1 VASKLGRLPL
11 LTLCALMLAVGFVT
25 VVPSSAGAAV
35 VPLPVEAAFSAP
47 GPFAT
52 TTGTVMKGSKVEYD
66 LFYPSDYASVG
77 FKSPIITWGNGSG
90 DVPDMY
96 STLLLQFA
104 SYGFTVIATTRKNTG
119 SGREIDAAAHYL
131 VKMNATQGSLFYGHL
146 NVHRVAAVGHSQGAL
161 GAARVAVMDPK
172 LITTL
177 ITFSIPAASLDTTN
191 PDCPVVT
198 DCEVNMASVHQP
210 AFLISTYGPEDRFI
224 SSPRVDRAYFSQ
236 VKGRAALGTIKTSDG
251 VKVDHA
257 SIQNATDGGNPGE
270 EIAYATAWLEFTLR
284 GNRQAAR
291 AFTGPHPELTSN
303 PDWPGSKVKS

>member
-1 VASKLGRLPL
+1 MVFARRTRSGTRRVASKLGRLPL

-66 LFYPSDYASVG
+66 LFYPSGYASVG

-177 ITFSIPAASLDTTN
+177 ITFSIPAASLDSTN

-270 EIAYATAWLEFTLR
+270 EIAYATAWLEFT
-284 GNRQAAR
+284 
-291 AFTGPHPELTSN
+291 
-303 PDWPGSKVKS
+303 

>member
-11 LTLCALMLAVGFVT
+11 PTLCALMLAVGFVT

-236 VKGRAALGTIKTSDG
+236 VKGRAALGTIKTPDG

>member
-1 VASKLGRLPL
+1 
-11 LTLCALMLAVGFVT
+11 
-25 VVPSSAGAAV
+25 
-35 VPLPVEAAFSAP
+35 
-47 GPFAT
+47 
-52 TTGTVMKGSKVEYD
+52 MKGSKVEYD

-77 FKSPIITWGNGSG
+77 FKSPIITWGNGTG

-119 SGREIDAAAHYL
+119 SGREIDAAAHYM

-146 NVHRVAAVGHSQGAL
+146 DVHRVAAVGHSQGAL

-210 AFLISTYGPEDRFI
+210 AFLISTYGPEDRFL
-224 SSPRVDRAYFSQ
+224 SSPRVDRAYFSE
-236 VKGRAALGTIKTSDG
+236 VKGRAALGTIKTSGG

>member
-1 VASKLGRLPL
+1 MTSKLGRLPL
-11 LTLCALMLAVGFVT
+11 LTLCALIVAAGCVT
-25 VVPSSAGAAV
+25 GVPSSAGAAV
-35 VPLPVEAAFSAP
+35 VPLPIEAAFSAP

-77 FKSPIITWGNGSG
+77 FKSPIITWGNGTG

-131 VKMNATQGSLFYGHL
+131 VKMNATQGSLFSGHL

-210 AFLISTYGPEDRFI
+210 AFLISTYGREDRFI

-236 VKGRAALGTIKTSDG
+236 VKGRAALGTIKTSGG

>member
-11 LTLCALMLAVGFVT
+11 PTLCALMLAVGFVT

-77 FKSPIITWGNGSG
+77 FKSPIITWGNGTG

-104 SYGFTVIATTRKNTG
+104 SYGFTVIATTRKNSG
-119 SGREIDAAAHYL
+119 SGREIDAAARYM
-131 VKMNATQGSLFYGHL
+131 V
-146 NVHRVAAVGHSQGAL
+146 
-161 GAARVAVMDPK
+161 K

-177 ITFSIPAASLDTTN
+177 ITFSLPSASVATTN
-191 PDCPVVT
+191 PDCPVVS
-198 DCEVNMASVHQP
+198 DCEENMASVHQP
-210 AFLISTYGPEDRFI
+210 TFLISTYGPEDRYI
-224 SSPRVDRAYFSQ
+224 ASPRVERAYFGE
-236 VKGRAALGTIKTSDG
+236 VKGRAALGTIKTSGG

-257 SIQNATDGGNPGE
+257 SIENATYGGNPGE

-284 GNRQAAR
+284 GNQQAAQ
-291 AFTGPHPELTSN
+291 AFAGPHPELTSN
-303 PDWPGSKVKS
+303 PAWPGSKVKS